1 MSLTLSQL
9 SYRGACSVGFTLAY
23 KFFLKNT
30 LSSFFPLSSSSPR
43 FLPQNFIVVVVAV
56 VNTTHTYIYIYQHA
70 SDISVA
76 QHVVVAKIDIDG
88 VDQQH
93 H

>member
-43 FLPQNFIVVVVAV
+43 FLPQIFIVVVVAV
-56 VNTTHTYIYIYQHA
+56 VNTTHTHIYQHA

-76 QHVVVAKIDIDG
+76 QRVVVAKIDIDG